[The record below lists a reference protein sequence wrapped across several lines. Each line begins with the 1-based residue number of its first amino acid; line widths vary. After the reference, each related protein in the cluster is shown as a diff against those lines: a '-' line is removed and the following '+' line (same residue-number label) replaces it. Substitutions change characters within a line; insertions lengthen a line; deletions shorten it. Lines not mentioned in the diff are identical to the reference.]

1 MNLHPDVLTDLT
13 ILYHAGEASQASR
26 ALLEEAAKSDARLA
40 AALAA
45 PPRMASLPA
54 GAPDV
59 QRRAID
65 QLEGKTRKRGTFL
78 GLGLLFLLLPFSFAV
93 IKGELKFLLMRD
105 APVVA
110 FVSFGVG
117 LGLVGTSLRMYRLR

>member
-26 ALLEEAAKSDARLA
+26 ALLEDAAKNDARLA

-45 PPRMASLPA
+45 QPRATQLP
-54 GAPDV
+54 GGVPDV

-65 QLEGKTRKRGTFL
+65 ELEGKTRKRGTFL
-78 GLGLLFLLLPFSFAV
+78 GLGIFFLLLPFSFAV
-93 IKGELKFLLMRD
+93 IKGELKYFLLRD

-110 FVSFGVG
+110 LASLGVG
-117 LGLVGTSLRMYRLR
+117 LGLAGTSLRMYRLR